1 MPMRSSACRNEAE
14 PVSCTLPVCPIAY
27 LSRTTGAEALA
38 DTRRAKART
47 ALKQLA
53 KEYPGSE
60 LPHRYLVSRAKT
72 CHIIAGLAPCLPCW
86 CHAIRQLSQVQ
97 RPHTAA
103 SVHVALNGNAPLS
116 LIVPSDLPAHSA
128 TWHNSA
134 IDLAL
139 QARLLY
145 HEAACS
151 DDLSGDRGPS
161 SRLTLLREAL
171 TAAAA
176 STDSAPASLACAALR
191 ATLVVN
197 LLVENGRGQ
206 VGSPALQG

>member
-1 MPMRSSACRNEAE
+1 MPMRSSARRHEAV
-14 PVSCTLPVCPIAY
+14 PVSCTLPVCPTAY

-38 DTRRAKART
+38 QTRRAKART
-47 ALKQLA
+47 AFKQLA

-60 LPHRYLVSRAKT
+60 LPHRYLVSRAQT
-72 CHIIAGLAPCLPCW
+72 CHIIALP
-86 CHAIRQLSQVQ
+86 AMLVPRISQLSQVQ
-97 RPHTAA
+97 QPHTAA

-116 LIVPSDLPAHSA
+116 LVQSDLPAHSA
-128 TWHNSA
+128 TWHNSV